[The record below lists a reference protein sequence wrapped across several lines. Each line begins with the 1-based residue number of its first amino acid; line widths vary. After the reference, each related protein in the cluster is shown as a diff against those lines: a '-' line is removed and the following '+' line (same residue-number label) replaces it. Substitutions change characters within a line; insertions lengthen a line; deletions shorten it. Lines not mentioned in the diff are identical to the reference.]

1 VKRHTARHAPVGAA
15 VELMTPTAGIAAVI
29 QLAVAPV
36 FLLAA
41 IAGLLNVMSTRLG
54 RIIDRARV
62 IERRIPQTKRDDQ
75 LTLLRSETTTLW
87 RRIALINWGIR
98 LCVTGALTVCLVIV
112 SLFVGAFVTINIS
125 TLIAVL
131 FVLAMFLMIAGLLF
145 LLREVNVSTRTMRQG
160 LEIALEGGT
169 APQPGQR

>member
-1 VKRHTARHAPVGAA
+1 
-15 VELMTPTAGIAAVI
+15 MTPTAGIAAVI

-62 IERRIPQTKRDDQ
+62 IERRIPQTKREEQ
-75 LTLLRSETTTLW
+75 LSVLRTETSTLW
-87 RRIALINWGIR
+87 RRIDLINWGIR
-98 LCVTGALTVCLVIV
+98 LCVTSALAVCLVIV
-112 SLFVGAFVTINIS
+112 ALFVGAFVAVSIATV
-125 TLIAVL
+125 IAVL
-131 FVLAMFLMIAGLLF
+131 FVLAMILMIAGLLF

-160 LEIALEGGT
+160 LEIAIEGGT

>member
-1 VKRHTARHAPVGAA
+1 
-15 VELMTPTAGIAAVI
+15 MTPTAGIAAVI

-41 IAGLLNVMSTRLG
+41 IAGLLGVMSTRLG

-75 LTLLRSETTTLW
+75 RTLLRNETTTLW

-112 SLFVGAFVTINIS
+112 SLFVGAFVTVNIA

-145 LLREVNVSTRTMRQG
+145 LLREVNLSTRTMRAG
-160 LEIALEGGT
+160 LEIALEGG
-169 APQPGQR
+169 AVPPPGQR